1 MFQYNISNNW
11 ILLCSYV
18 AWNIHE
24 PTPGNYYFDGDAD
37 LLSFIQLIQETGLLL
52 VLRPGT
58 KFTCQQIGISSPL
71 RITHHLSV

>member
-1 MFQYNISNNW
+1 MSNNK

-18 AWNIHE
+18 PWNIHE
-24 PTPGNYYFDGDAD
+24 PVPGSYNFNGDAD

-58 KFTCQQIGISSPL
+58 WFTYGNYNFCQA
-71 RITHHLSV
+71 